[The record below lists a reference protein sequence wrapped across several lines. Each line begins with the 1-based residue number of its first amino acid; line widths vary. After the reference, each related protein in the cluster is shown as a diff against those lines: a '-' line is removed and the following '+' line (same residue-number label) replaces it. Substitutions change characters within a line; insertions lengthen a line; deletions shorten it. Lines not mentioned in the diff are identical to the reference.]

1 MLSHA
6 PMCSLTYALGRSLYV
21 PLTCR
26 SNTRTLPETRGPNFV
41 LPTEAVSSL
50 LEVRRLE
57 ALGADKDGD
66 AMIAASQTSAVDS
79 LKSGGGGISSA
90 NAEKM
95 HLPPLDLPRV
105 SHLDDSGTSSTGST
119 LPTITD
125 EMLRQDIESRF
136 QHAKRNDRQY
146 DSLVIAG
153 MGEQTLLRLASN
165 RHYDSLV
172 IAGEGEPTLRLS
184 TLLDVV
190 RRPIR
195 SSSLGNATPTT
206 IRVVTNGLGDAVP
219 GNSNGGGCARQMKE
233 AGVSG
238 VSVALMTA
246 SADQYEEL
254 MMPCL
259 SDTISRPAHE
269 MVCDFIVSALDVGL
283 DVEVTAVDRVEVDK
297 AATEK
302 LAKSLGVTD
311 PVRWRPYFP

>member
-95 HLPPLDLPRV
+95 HLPPLDLPHV
-105 SHLDDSGTSSTGST
+105 SHLDDSGASST

-136 QHAKRNDRQY
+136 QQAERSNRQY
-146 DSLVIAG
+146 DSRVIAG
-153 MGEQTLLRLASN
+153 WGEQTLRLASN
-165 RHYDSLV
+165 RQYDSLV

-233 AGVSG
+233 AGVSA

>member
-1 MLSHA
+1 MLSPA

-41 LPTEAVSSL
+41 LPTDVVSSL

-57 ALGADKDGD
+57 ALGVGQDGD
-66 AMIAASQTSAVDS
+66 AIIAASQ
-79 LKSGGGGISSA
+79 KSGKIPSTT
-90 NAEKM
+90 EKM
-95 HLPPLDLPRV
+95 QLPPLDLPHV
-105 SHLDDSGTSSTGST
+105 SHLDDSGASST

-136 QHAKRNDRQY
+136 QQAERSNRQY
-146 DSLVIAG
+146 DSRVIAG
-153 MGEQTLLRLASN
+153 WGEQTLRLASN
-165 RHYDSLV
+165 RQYDSLV

>member
-1 MLSHA
+1 MLSPA

-57 ALGADKDGD
+57 ALGVGQDGD
-66 AMIAASQTSAVDS
+66 AIIAASQTSAVDS

-95 HLPPLDLPRV
+95 HLPPLDLPHV
-105 SHLDDSGTSSTGST
+105 SHLDDSGTSST

-125 EMLRQDIESRF
+125 EMLRKDIESRF
-136 QHAKRNDRQY
+136 QQAERKNHQF

-153 MGEQTLLRLASN
+153 VGEQKLLRLASN

-195 SSSLGNATPTT
+195 SSSFGNATPST

-259 SDTISRPAHE
+259 SDTVSTPAHE

-283 DVEVTAVDRVEVDK
+283 DVEVTGVDRVEVDK

-302 LAKSLGVTD
+302 LAKSLGVAD

>member
-1 MLSHA
+1 MLSPA

-57 ALGADKDGD
+57 ALGVGQDGD
-66 AMIAASQTSAVDS
+66 AIIAASQ
-79 LKSGGGGISSA
+79 KSGKIPSTT
-90 NAEKM
+90 EKM
-95 HLPPLDLPRV
+95 QLPPLDLPHV
-105 SHLDDSGTSSTGST
+105 SHLDDSGASST

-136 QHAKRNDRQY
+136 QQAERSNRQY
-146 DSLVIAG
+146 DSRVIAG
-153 MGEQTLLRLASN
+153 WGEQTLRLASN
-165 RHYDSLV
+165 RQYDSLV

-219 GNSNGGGCARQMKE
+219 GNSNGGGCAQQMKE
-233 AGVSG
+233 AGVSA